1 MSDDRRFVY
10 LGTFSDGGL
19 PDVFEIPREILQ
31 SADQKLAAERA
42 IREAEAEKAKPLQSV
57 RTSGKLR
64 RLLGL
69 GGD

>member
-1 MSDDRRFVY
+1 MNDDRRFVY

-31 SADQKLAAERA
+31 SAEQRLAAERA
-42 IREAEAEKAKPLQSV
+42 TREEEAKKAKPLPSA
-57 RTSGKLR
+57 RTGGKLR

-69 GGD
+69 SGD